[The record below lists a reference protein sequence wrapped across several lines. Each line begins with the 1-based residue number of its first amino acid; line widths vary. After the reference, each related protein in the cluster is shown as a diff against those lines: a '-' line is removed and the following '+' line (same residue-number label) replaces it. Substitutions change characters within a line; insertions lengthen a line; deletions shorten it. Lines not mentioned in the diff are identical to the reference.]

1 MRVQAIFFD
10 LDDTLLDD
18 ERGWRI
24 SVSSTGSEIAGRHA
38 GIDGNALAVAY
49 AANSERLWRQFG
61 AAPRTAEGQ
70 TSAREL
76 RLTIWRAVL
85 AEFRPP
91 LIGLAE
97 EILHIYEGH
106 RRANYSCFP
115 EVVPLLERLASVY
128 PMAVITNGPSEGQ
141 REKLA
146 VTGLDRYFQMVVTSN
161 DIGVGK
167 PDQAIFRHA
176 LDGLGVEACG
186 ALHVG
191 DSLEADVLGAHNTG
205 LTAVWLNR
213 RGAQREGH
221 HPVPHHEIRSLS
233 ELNSLLEG
241 A

>member
-18 ERGWRI
+18 DRGWHV
-24 SVSSTGSEIAGRHA
+24 SVAATGADIEGLYPQ
-38 GIDGNALAVAY
+38 IDGAALAAAY
-49 AANSERLWRQFG
+49 TANSERMWRRFG
-61 AAPRTAEGQ
+61 SAPRTAEGL
-70 TSAREL
+70 TSTRDL
-76 RLTIWRAVL
+76 RLAIWRAVL
-85 AEFRPP
+85 AEFQPP

-97 EILHIYEGH
+97 EILDIYERH

-115 EVVPLLERLASVY
+115 EVVPLLERLAGFY
-128 PMAVITNGPSEGQ
+128 PLAVITNGPSEGQ

-146 VTGLDRYFQMVVTSN
+146 VTDLDRYFQLVVTSN

-167 PDQAIFRHA
+167 PDRAIFRHA
-176 LDGLGVEACG
+176 LDGLGMEASSV
-186 ALHVG
+186 LHVG

-221 HPVPHHEIRSLS
+221 HPVPHYEIQSLS
-233 ELNSLLEG
+233 ELLRLL
-241 A
+241 